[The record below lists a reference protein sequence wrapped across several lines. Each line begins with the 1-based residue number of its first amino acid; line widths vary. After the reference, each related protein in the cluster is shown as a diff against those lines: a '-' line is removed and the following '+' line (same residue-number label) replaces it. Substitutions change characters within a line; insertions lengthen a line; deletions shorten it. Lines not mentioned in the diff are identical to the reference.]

1 MDLETAKE
9 TLEIL
14 MKEFENKGE
23 ISKHLFDIE
32 YRSIKFILELIKENE
47 IVFER

>member
-14 MKEFENKGE
+14 MKEFEDKGE

-32 YRSIKFILELIKENE
+32 YRSIKFVLELIKEK
-47 IVFER
+47 RL